1 MESRK
6 TSALRTFIEYLGR
19 GAVPVDGTY
28 WTESVTPPYLPAN
41 RKAAES
47 RRFNDA
53 ARVSS
58 LPHDRCAPAA
68 RGM

>member
-6 TSALRTFIEYLGR
+6 TSAFRTFIEYLGR

-28 WTESVTPPYLPAN
+28 WTESVTPSAS
-41 RKAAES
+41 RKAAEPK
-47 RRFNDA
+47 RFNDA
-53 ARVSS
+53 ARVRS
-58 LPHDRCAPAA
+58 LPLDRCAPAA